1 LTSGASSPA
10 ARAAEDLTQ
19 LDLSAAVTAGAKAVR
34 ITTPCRLSA
43 DAPSATLTLI
53 RLLREASSDGVPVR
67 WRAEL
72 DAGFDT
78 TLLVH
83 LPPPA
88 DRALAAWRRLHR
100 PGLCYYRLGPGFV
113 FIKDVR
119 RAGAAARFRLGGVT
133 ASFRALEPLVR
144 VESLDPPTRE
154 LLEDLEREGLAL
166 RLGGLA
172 TLLPSRMRRWPVPA
186 LEV

>member
-1 LTSGASSPA
+1 VP
-10 ARAAEDLTQ
+10 EDLTQ
-19 LDLSAAVTAGAKAVR
+19 LDVAAAVTAGAKAVR

-43 DAPSATLTLI
+43 GAPSATLTLI
-53 RLLREASSDGVPVR
+53 RVLREASSDGVPVS

-88 DRALAAWRRLHR
+88 NGDADPALAAWRRQHR
-100 PGLCYYRLGPGFV
+100 PGLCYYRLGPDFV

-119 RAGAAARFRLGGVT
+119 RAGAAARFRLGGAT

-144 VESLDPPTRE
+144 VESLDPPARD

-166 RLGGLA
+166 RLGALA